1 MNQRNHSAQLRD
13 IVEILR
19 SAKESLAVDEIL
31 AALPLDLERRT
42 LLRRLARLIQS
53 GEVVRE
59 GRARATRY
67 RVTAGQPAVD
77 DANSQDNGSDRALKM
92 RETGSRTVLD
102 GAEDSPIVMSAAGA
116 EIAVAVRRSV
126 SSRRPVSYR
135 RELLDSYVPNR
146 SHYLPEKMRKNLM
159 KLGLTK
165 GAIEPAGTYA
175 RKILD
180 RLLIDLAFHSSRLE
194 GNTYSLLE
202 TKRLIELGR
211 VASGHDAEESQMIL
225 NHKAAIEFLVE
236 SATSLVI
243 DRRTI
248 LNLHALLADNLLGD
262 PAAGGR
268 LRKTPVAIGGS
279 SYLPLDI
286 PQTIEECF
294 NQIALVASQIED
306 PFEQCFFLLVHIP
319 YLQPFEDVNKRVS
332 RLVANIPLIRTN
344 LRPLSFID
352 VPRDDY
358 TAAILGVYE
367 LGRTEL
373 LRDVFYWAYERSAQR
388 YTAIRD
394 SLGSPDPFRLR
405 WRTQIKEV
413 ISDIVRSR
421 TPASKALELIRKW
434 AGEHMPVEHRAR
446 FISVVEAELV
456 GLHEGNFA
464 RYGVTPAQYD
474 AWLAADEDVSD

>member
-1 MNQRNHSAQLRD
+1 MNQRNHSAQLEE
-13 IVEILR
+13 IVKILR
-19 SAKESLAVDEIL
+19 SAKGSLAVDEIL
-31 AALPLDLERRT
+31 PALPLHCEKRT
-42 LLRRLARLIQS
+42 LLRRLAKLVQS
-53 GEVVRE
+53 GDVVRE

-67 RVTAGQPAVD
+67 RVKTAPPPVD
-77 DANSQDNGSDRALKM
+77 DANSSDMGQAINTSPSK
-92 RETGSRTVLD
+92 TGPGNLWADADV
-102 GAEDSPIVMSAAGA
+102 SPIVMSAAGA
-116 EIAVAVRRSV
+116 EIAVAVRRPL
-126 SSRRPVSYR
+126 SSRLPVSYR
-135 RELLDSYVPNR
+135 RDLLDSYVPNR
-146 SHYLPEKMRKNLM
+146 TYYLPEKTRNNLM
-159 KLGLTK
+159 KLGLPQ

-211 VASGHDAEESQMIL
+211 VASGHDAEESQMLL

-236 SATSLVI
+236 SATSLSI

-248 LNLHALLADNLLGD
+248 LNLHALLAENLLGD

-268 LRKTPVAIGGS
+268 LRKSPVAIGGS
-279 SYLPLDI
+279 SYLPLAI

-294 NQIALVASQIED
+294 HQIALVASQIED
-306 PFEQCFFLLVHIP
+306 PFEQSFFMLVHLP

-332 RLVANIPLIRTN
+332 RLVANIPLIRAN

-367 LGRTEL
+367 LGKTDL
-373 LRDVFYWAYERSAQR
+373 LRDVFVWAYERSAQR
-388 YTAIRD
+388 YAAIRD

-413 ISDIVRSR
+413 VSEIVRSR
-421 TPASKALELIRKW
+421 APASKALELARNWTQRHIP
-434 AGEHMPVEHRAR
+434 ADDRAR
-446 FISVVEAELV
+446 FIAVVEAELV
-456 GLHEGNFA
+456 GIHEGNFA
-464 RYGVTPAQYD
+464 RYAVTPAQYE
-474 AWLAADEDVSD
+474 AWLAADEQE